1 VLQTKNVNQG
11 QTAVYSGSTPVRPG
25 NNEFSFT
32 FTGWDRNLTNVTSS
46 FTTQAQ
52 FTSTTN
58 TYTVTWKNHDGTTL
72 ETDTNVPYRT
82 TPTYNGATPVREGEG
97 QFSYTF
103 TGWSP
108 SVTSVT
114 SNVTYT
120 AQFFEFIESFTVTWQ
135 NHNGTVLEIDTNVS
149 RGATPTYNG
158 ATPIKDGDTQYA
170 YVFIG
175 WSPLITSVTTNVTY
189 TAQFGESTKTYTVI
203 WQNHDGT
210 VLETDNNVPYGSTPT
225 FNQSNPIRPSSD
237 GYDYAFTG
245 WLPAVTPVS
254 GNITYVAQFNET
266 ANFIPIT
273 TAQELSNIRNNLTA
287 TYRLMNDIDLE
298 SAEWQP
304 IGTASTPFSGTFIGN
319 QFTISNLT
327 ITQTQTYVGLF
338 ANNSGTIKNL
348 KLGNV
353 QINVTGSISSFIYA
367 GSLVANN
374 TGTIE
379 NIETISGS
387 LFIRARGGNN
397 GHVGGIIGFHN
408 RETTLDKLT
417 NAVIITG
424 QSGTSTAGLIGI
436 SNSTI
441 TITNSLN
448 SGSVSG
454 TSNVGGLIGISNS
467 TITIT
472 NSLNSG
478 SVSGTSNQVGGLI
491 GISNSTTTITNSL
504 NSGSVSGTSNQVGGL
519 IGYGSTTTITNS
531 LNSGSVSGNYYVGGL
546 IGYGST
552 TTITNSLNSG
562 SVSGNYSVGGLI
574 GISYSTITI
583 TNSLNS
589 GSVSST
595 SSQVGGLIG
604 YGSTITITNSLN
616 SGSVSSTSFRVGGLI
631 GSGST
636 TTITNSLNSGSVSS
650 TSSQV
655 GGLIGYGYN
664 TTITN
669 SLNNGSVS
677 STSSQLGG
685 LIGYGEN
692 QLFVYYSV
700 NFGDV
705 VVTNSTTEIGGIAGR
720 IPATNDVEEAYHFG
734 SITSNSVEVA
744 GTNYGT
750 KVTDISTFNLAF
762 FTTTLG
768 WSSEVWDF
776 TGLDIA
782 NGVYPK
788 LKNMP
793 TIEE

>member
-1 VLQTKNVNQG
+1 
-11 QTAVYSGSTPVRPG
+11 
-25 NNEFSFT
+25 
-32 FTGWDRNLTNVTSS
+32 
-46 FTTQAQ
+46 
-52 FTSTTN
+52 
-58 TYTVTWKNHDGTTL
+58 
-72 ETDTNVPYRT
+72 
-82 TPTYNGATPVREGEG
+82 
-97 QFSYTF
+97 
-103 TGWSP
+103 
-108 SVTSVT
+108 VT

-245 WLPAVTPVS
+245 LLPAVTPVS

-424 QSGTSTAGLIGI
+424 QSGTTTAGLIGI

-454 TSNVGGLIGISNS
+454 TSNVGGLIG
-467 TITIT
+467 
-472 NSLNSG
+472 
-478 SVSGTSNQVGGLI
+478 
-491 GISNSTTTITNSL
+491 
-504 NSGSVSGTSNQVGGL
+504 
-519 IGYGSTTTITNS
+519 YGSTTTITNS

-546 IGYGST
+546 IGS
-552 TTITNSLNSG
+552 
-562 SVSGNYSVGGLI
+562 
-574 GISYSTITI
+574 
-583 TNSLNS
+583 
-589 GSVSST
+589 
-595 SSQVGGLIG
+595 
-604 YGSTITITNSLN
+604 
-616 SGSVSSTSFRVGGLI
+616 
-631 GSGST
+631 
-636 TTITNSLNSGSVSS
+636 
-650 TSSQV
+650 
-655 GGLIGYGYN
+655 
-664 TTITN
+664 
-669 SLNNGSVS
+669 
-677 STSSQLGG
+677 
-685 LIGYGEN
+685 GEN

-734 SITSNSVEVA
+734 SITSNSVEVS

-750 KVTDISTFNLAF
+750 KVTDVSTFNLAF